1 MIGLGTIVNSA
12 AIALGGIAGTV
23 VGKRFSEKTQQ
34 SILSACGI
42 LVIFLGVSGTL
53 QQMFTI
59 NSGKI
64 STGGTMMMLASVIL
78 GTLVGSLID
87 IDKRIETFGQWLK
100 RKTGNDNDAKFVSA
114 FVSASLTVCV
124 GAMAVI
130 GSITEGITG
139 DHSILFTKSILD
151 CVIIIGMASSM
162 GIGTSF
168 SAIPVFVVQGL
179 VTLLSRYVAPLMT
192 DAAMANLSY
201 IGNILIACVGINLLF
216 PKKIDVANMLPSLI
230 IAIAWA
236 FIPGLPK

>member
-78 GTLVGSLID
+78 GTLAGSLID
-87 IDKRIETFGQWLK
+87 IGKRIETFGQWLK
-100 RKTGNDNDAKFVSA
+100 RKTGNDNDTKFVSA
-114 FVSASLTVCV
+114 FVSASLTVCNRV
-124 GAMAVI
+124 
-130 GSITEGITG
+130 
-139 DHSILFTKSILD
+139 
-151 CVIIIGMASSM
+151 
-162 GIGTSF
+162 
-168 SAIPVFVVQGL
+168 
-179 VTLLSRYVAPLMT
+179 
-192 DAAMANLSY
+192 N
-201 IGNILIACVGINLLF
+201 N
-216 PKKIDVANMLPSLI
+216 
-230 IAIAWA
+230 
-236 FIPGLPK
+236 